1 MTAPTRRFAF
11 LALPLCGLAFL
22 LASCNTNTTTTAPP
36 ADGYLF
42 CFWNAEN
49 FFDDKLDNHGHE
61 PDKTYDAWF
70 ANNPETLKKKLDNL
84 TDALLKMNPGKGP
97 DIIALAECE
106 SERAVELLRDHLNAQ
121 IKDNTLHYKNILYK
135 DPKGGRAI
143 ATAILTRLDVDRSKT
158 RLHGSRVR
166 ILEGHLRVNDHD
178 LVVFATHWTSRVS
191 DKEGVARD
199 HYAKIVYGA
208 VHAMYKSNPKVDVLV
223 CGDFNDP
230 PDDES
235 VTLHLHAIHDV
246 DKVKSGGGDD
256 GPFLLDLM
264 ARPELMGKKPE
275 HGTHFY
281 RGTWSTFD
289 QICVSP
295 GMLDKEGWSCDPSTM
310 KIQNEL
316 TVFKEGRNKGHPHR
330 FGDQGDKIDLKERGY
345 SDHLPVTVRLT
356 VAGK

>member
-1 MTAPTRRFAF
+1 MSFRSCRFVC
-11 LALPLCGLAFL
+11 LALPVWGLAFL
-22 LASCNTNTTTTAPP
+22 LASCDSIAPTSSVSG
-36 ADGYLF
+36 DSYLF

-49 FFDDKLDNHGHE
+49 FFDDKLNNWGHE

-70 ANNPETLKKKLDNL
+70 ANDPKVLEKKLDNL
-84 TDALLKMNPGKGP
+84 TEALLKMNPGRGP

-121 IKDNTLHYKNILYK
+121 IKDNDLHYKNILYK
-135 DPKGGRAI
+135 DPKGGRSI

-166 ILEGHLRVNDHD
+166 ILEGHLHANGHD

-191 DKEGVARD
+191 DKEGAARD
-199 HYAKIVYGA
+199 RYADQIYGS

-235 VTLHLHAIHDV
+235 VTKHLHALGDV
-246 DKVKSGGGDD
+246 DKVKSGVGED

-264 ARPELMGKKPE
+264 ARPELMGTKPE
-275 HGTHFY
+275 HGTINY
-281 RGTWSTFD
+281 RGKWSTFD

-295 GMLDKEGWSCDPSTM
+295 GMLDKEGWSCDPESM
-310 KIQNEL
+310 KIQSEL
-316 TVFKEGRNKGHPHR
+316 TSFKIGRNKGHPHR
-330 FGDQGDKIDLKERGY
+330 FGDHGDKTELNERGY
-345 SDHLPVTVRLT
+345 SDHFPVTVRLN
-356 VAGK
+356 VEGK